1 MGKKIT
7 LGIRTVILL
16 PVFVLGIV
24 SIISNIQSLLN
35 IQRVNENAS
44 AIADECMASITMLS
58 ELQTETQAVH
68 THGLSHIIATD
79 LETMIRMVDTI
90 RSEQETLEAHFEEYR
105 QTYLL
110 ESEQQ
115 IYDDIITAYEGMKYE
130 MANMMAYSAAGE
142 KEAAHDLANGLIMQ
156 YNDSIQNSITKLIDD
171 ANVVAAEAR
180 EQLAYVY
187 GVALT
192 GSAIT
197 ITVSILAMAVSLF
210 VALRL
215 LIHPISKVN
224 KDIRGIIADIER
236 NEGDLTKRVRT
247 VPIKEIAELS
257 NGFNTFMDKLQNI
270 LKSIIEN
277 TNMMRGVVNEVQE
290 SVRTSND
297 SASDLSAVTEE
308 LSATMQEVGHSA
320 GMINKNADLVR
331 SEVDS
336 IAEKSGSINSYSK
349 DMKKNAD
356 EMENNARTNM
366 EETGTKVTE
375 ILSILNKAIE
385 DSKSVDQVNSLT
397 NEILSISSQTNLLA
411 LNASIEAARAGE
423 AGKGFAVV
431 ADEIRQLADSSRDT
445 ANRIQ
450 EINGVVTG
458 AVHNL
463 AGHANSLVEYL
474 NESILPEFS
483 NFVESGVQY
492 KENATFIEDAMSE
505 FAEKTDSLKREMD
518 EIANAINTITSAIE
532 EGARG
537 VNGAAES
544 TQVLVEDM
552 AKISNRMEE
561 NENIANALQEE
572 TNIFTNF

>member
-24 SIISNIQSLLN
+24 AIVSNVQSLTN
-35 IQRVNENAS
+35 IRKVNRNAS
-44 AIADECMASITMLS
+44 AIADECMTSITKLN
-58 ELQTETQAVH
+58 ELQTETQRVH

-79 LETMIRMVDTI
+79 LDTMIRMVYAI
-90 RSEQETLEAHFEEYR
+90 RDEQAILESHFEEYR
-105 QTYLL
+105 QNHLI
-110 ESEQQ
+110 ESE
-115 IYDDIITAYEGMKYE
+115 IAVYDDIVEAYKGMKYE
-130 MANMMAYSAAGE
+130 LANMMAYSAAGD
-142 KEAAHDLANGLIMQ
+142 KEGAHDLANGLIMQ
-156 YNDSIQNSITKLIDD
+156 YNDAIQEGINTMIED
-171 ANVVAAEAR
+171 ANAEAAAAR
-180 EQLAYVY
+180 EQLAQVY
-187 GVALT
+187 QVALIT
-192 GSAIT
+192 SSTT

-210 VALRL
+210 VALGL
-215 LIHPISKVN
+215 LIRPISKVN
-224 KDIRGIIADIER
+224 RDIRSIIADIER
-236 NEGDLTKRVRT
+236 SEGDLTKRVRT

-277 TNMMRGVVNEVQE
+277 TNMMRGVVSEVQE

-308 LSATMQEVGHSA
+308 LSATMQEVGNAA

-331 SEVDS
+331 VEVDS
-336 IAEKSGSINSYSK
+336 IATTSGNINEYSK
-349 DMKKNAD
+349 EMKKNAD
-356 EMENNARTNM
+356 EMENNARTKM
-366 EETGTKVTE
+366 EETDIKVNE
-375 ILSILNKAIE
+375 ILNVLNKAID

-431 ADEIRQLADSSRDT
+431 ADEIRQLADSSKDT

-450 EINGVVTG
+450 EVNGVVTN

-483 NFVESGVQY
+483 HFVDSGVQY
-492 KENATFIEDAMSE
+492 KENATYIESAMND
-505 FAEKTDSLKREMD
+505 FTEKTDSLKREME
-518 EIANAINTITSAIE
+518 EIADELNTITSAIE

-552 AKISNRMEE
+552 TKISHRMEV
-561 NENIANALQEE
+561 NENIADTLQQE
-572 TNIFTNF
+572 TNIFTHF

>member
-7 LGIRTVILL
+7 LGIRAVILV

-24 SIISNIQSLLN
+24 AIISNIQSQMN
-35 IQRVNENAS
+35 IERVNENAS
-44 AIADECMASITMLS
+44 AIANECMASITMLS
-58 ELQTETQAVH
+58 ELQAETQAVH

-79 LETMIRMVDTI
+79 LDTMIRMVDTI
-90 RSEQETLEAHFEEYR
+90 REEQETLDAHFEEYR

-115 IYDDIITAYEGMKYE
+115 IYEDIITAYEGMKYE
-130 MANMMAYSAAGE
+130 MANMMAYSAAGD

-156 YNDSIQNSITKLIDD
+156 YNDSIQASINQLIDD
-171 ANVVAAEAR
+171 ANVVAEEAR

-187 GVALT
+187 GIAVT
-192 GSAIT
+192 GSVVT
-197 ITVSILAMAVSLF
+197 ITVSVLAMAASLF
-210 VALRL
+210 VALRM
-215 LIHPISKVN
+215 LIRPISKVN

-257 NGFNTFMDKLQNI
+257 YGFNTFMDKLQGI

-277 TNMMRGVVNEVQE
+277 TNMMRGVVSEVQE

-331 SEVDS
+331 AEVDS
-336 IAEKSGSINSYSK
+336 IAETSGNINEYSK
-349 DMKKNAD
+349 EMKKNAD
-356 EMENNARTNM
+356 TMENNARTNM
-366 EETGTKVTE
+366 EETGSKVNE
-375 ILSILNKAIE
+375 ILSILNQAIE

-431 ADEIRQLADSSRDT
+431 ADEIRQLADSSKDT

-450 EINGVVTG
+450 EVNGVVTN

-492 KENATFIEDAMSE
+492 KENATFIEDAMSD
-505 FAEKTDSLKREMD
+505 FTEKTDSLKREMD
-518 EIANAINTITSAIE
+518 EIASAINTITSAIE

-561 NENIANALQEE
+561 NENIADTLQQE